1 MSTTASRYADYGSA
15 CPRCQ
20 QIINTIDITFQQG
33 IFIYDLTFIQQE
45 LESVLVAALQ
55 REHELLQEDVDI
67 LKLPSSSMIRLA
79 NGKKPRDFKA
89 ERERRRKALGGQT
102 SRKRRIKKNSTKHF
116 LTTIKRERNHNGSIL
131 SKKDSWNSKIR
142 SDMNGNSSRPI
153 RSYRPISFTFP
164 YYYETNYR
172 NGNNP
177 NLSTNK
183 LQLNNIPY
191 PDQFW
196 TKILTN
202 QYEFIKDDKCNF
214 IDKLIHIDQSL
225 LNNFDYEKEYNQYK
239 DIINSN
245 EYIFS
250 HDKYIHP
257 ELEYSVVIKQNSHLY
272 SLVENMLNNNQHK
285 NGSTTTNNHR
295 LKRKHSAISNNNHNS
310 LQIDESILNLFRR
323 EENTFTSKYAELQH
337 RLAESLSLERLALD
351 RARKQCKLDTIQI
364 EINEID
370 DKILEITNSIRQ
382 RKRPSE
388 NAVSLC
394 KPASPIDN
402 NCTNHHQ
409 NEINESEAWR
419 KGRRQSTLR
428 VYDELARLVDE
439 RIDFEKQIIEINPSI
454 QL

>member
-402 NCTNHHQ
+402 NCANHHQ

-439 RIDFEKQIIEINPSI
+439 RIDFEKQIIEINSSI

>member
-285 NGSTTTNNHR
+285 NGSTATNNHR